1 MPSESLSRHG
11 PTRSTAIPPS
21 PSATPVG
28 ARSPLARSGPRA
40 AVAAMLAGLAL
51 AAPWT
56 AQAQGAQPSMEER
69 LRTQLRATTAQLQ
82 QAQNE
87 LAALKSAAPAP
98 AAPAAPA
105 ARPAALEALRRELAE
120 SRAALARE
128 REARGQRDERDQQLA
143 AARDAAQGASERS
156 TAQVAQFR
164 AAYDQLLKLARESEA
179 ERQRLA
185 AGAAAQDAAIKQ
197 CQVKN
202 QQLYEVG
209 LDVLK
214 AYETLGPGTILATRL
229 PFAARSRVRL
239 DEVAQQFGDKLY
251 EGRFDPRAA
260 QDPAPAAPAA
270 TPTGAAATPAPA
282 EGGR

>member
-98 AAPAAPA
+98 AAPAA
-105 ARPAALEALRRELAE
+105 RPAELEALRRELAE

-239 DEVAQQFGDKLY
+239 DEVAQQYGDKLY
-251 EGRFDPRAA
+251 DGRFDPRAA
-260 QDPAPAAPAA
+260 QEPAPAAPTA
-270 TPTGAAATPAPA
+270 TPTGSAATQAPA